1 MTGEEEE
8 RARGRGRRECACAGP
23 PGWVSWLWWTD
34 RFGRAWCCVCVSV
47 LCECVCVCCV
57 CALRPGRGGQVMRYI
72 SDGNWEFVAVL
83 DSPPSEVRA
92 VESGLLLLF
101 ILLYNYII

>member
-1 MTGEEEE
+1 
-8 RARGRGRRECACAGP
+8 
-23 PGWVSWLWWTD
+23 
-34 RFGRAWCCVCVSV
+34 
-47 LCECVCVCCV
+47 
-57 CALRPGRGGQVMRYI
+57 MRYI